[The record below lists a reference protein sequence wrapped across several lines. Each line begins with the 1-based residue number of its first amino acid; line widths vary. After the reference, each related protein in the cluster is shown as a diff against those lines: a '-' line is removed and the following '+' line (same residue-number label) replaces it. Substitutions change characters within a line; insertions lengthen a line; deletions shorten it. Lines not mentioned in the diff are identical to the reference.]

1 MEMKCQS
8 DIILREIQM
17 RDISH
22 EDLKNGKIY
31 SRFRDGVITVLDD
44 RQNINASSL
53 IQTKFYILEEEQ
65 CTSFNKN

>member
-1 MEMKCQS
+1 MEMKSQT

-22 EDLKNGKIY
+22 EDLKNRKIY
-31 SRFRDGVITVLDD
+31 SRFRDDVITVLDD
-44 RQNINASSL
+44 RQNISVSSL
-53 IQTKFYILEEEQ
+53 TQTKFYILKEEQ

>member
-8 DIILREIQM
+8 GIILREIQM

-22 EDLKNGKIY
+22 EDLKNRKIY
-31 SRFRDGVITVLDD
+31 ARFRDGVIKALDD
-44 RQNINASSL
+44 RQNMNASSL